1 MGLKSTRRNTKRNLQ
16 QDIIVIKSLKTKNNE
31 KKILKTVERI
41 NTLPVKEDQ
50 FK

>member
-1 MGLKSTRRNTKRNLQ
+1 MRRNTKRNLH

-31 KKILKTVERI
+31 KKILKTVEGI